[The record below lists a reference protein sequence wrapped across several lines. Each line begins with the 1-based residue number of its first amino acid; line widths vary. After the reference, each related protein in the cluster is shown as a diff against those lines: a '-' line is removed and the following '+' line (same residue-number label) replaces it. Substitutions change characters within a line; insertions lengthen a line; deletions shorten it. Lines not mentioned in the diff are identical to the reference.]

1 MRILILQNSVFVLV
15 VDLAKYL
22 PQKQWGTFC
31 SQPPLLS
38 AMVHAIYS
46 RTGDMQLQAY
56 YREVM
61 AGMAKETCV
70 GEVSRDMLEFEKSL
84 QTASQEAEEAT
95 KLCHQRE
102 QKRNAAKAALEM
114 TRIKLWQ

>member
-22 PQKQWGTFC
+22 PQKQC
-31 SQPPLLS
+31 QPPLLS